1 MQPSR
6 GINRM
11 LIEGPES
18 TASMLQDAE
27 LTSKTDTHDDSVT
40 PEHNS
45 GGGVLLLGMTIL
57 C

>member
-1 MQPSR
+1 
-6 GINRM
+6 M